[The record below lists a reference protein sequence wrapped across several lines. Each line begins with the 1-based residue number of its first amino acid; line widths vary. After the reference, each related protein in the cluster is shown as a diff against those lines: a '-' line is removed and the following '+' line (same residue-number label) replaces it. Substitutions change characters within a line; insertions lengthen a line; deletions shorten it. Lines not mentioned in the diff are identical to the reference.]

1 MYVVRKF
8 RPKDFEKKKG
18 MKKNRDAGTP
28 TSILLAKRMVFSR
41 SLCSLQEKKRDIILS
56 KGRAIMNPAKFGFLQ
71 DSQLAN
77 TIIKLEKITFVRK
90 NNILRYDFWIS
101 QKSFLSLIL
110 DFEVVRKLYQ

>member
-41 SLCSLQEKKRDIILS
+41 SLCSL
-56 KGRAIMNPAKFGFLQ
+56 
-71 DSQLAN
+71 
-77 TIIKLEKITFVRK
+77 
-90 NNILRYDFWIS
+90 
-101 QKSFLSLIL
+101 
-110 DFEVVRKLYQ
+110 